1 MQLEQDIIDNNLQMN
16 VTSGMALYFCQFFS
30 LNILKIPHKTSLGK
44 ENFTACTNCVS
55 HAYVFTEKL
64 I

>member
-1 MQLEQDIIDNNLQMN
+1 MLPK
-16 VTSGMALYFCQFFS
+16 GLYFCQFFS

-55 HAYVFTEKL
+55 HAYVFTEKILL